1 MGTITGR
8 YTPQEVQYLKDN
20 YNLMTR
26 SDFALEFN
34 REEDSIRH
42 KLKAMGL
49 ESTTISKGVRKYISS
64 GIKRM
69 RTEGDNGG
77 RLRLLNFINSQ
88 YTDKNYDH
96 VSRAF
101 IDLGRYEILNSYR
114 RHSA

>member
-20 YNLMTR
+20 FNKMSRL
-26 SDFALEFN
+26 DFALEFN

-42 KLKAMGL
+42 KLKALGL
-49 ESTTISKGVRKYISS
+49 ESSTVSQGIREYKSS
-64 GIKRM
+64 EVKRI

-77 RLRLLNFINSQ
+77 RLRLLKFINSQ

-114 RHSA
+114 KYSS